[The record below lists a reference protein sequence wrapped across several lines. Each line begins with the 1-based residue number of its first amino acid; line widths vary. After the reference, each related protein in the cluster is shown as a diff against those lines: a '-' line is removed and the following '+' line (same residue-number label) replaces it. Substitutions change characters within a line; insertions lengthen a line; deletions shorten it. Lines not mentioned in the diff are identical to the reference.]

1 MSWEDKVLEITA
13 MEQSKI
19 RRVKINKD
27 SLRDFWD
34 NIKCTSICII
44 GVPEGEEREKG
55 LEEIFEEIIAKSL
68 LNMEKETLKSK
79 KHRVPYRKNTMPKR
93 IN

>member
-79 KHRVPYRKNTMPKR
+79 KHRVPYRKNPMPKH